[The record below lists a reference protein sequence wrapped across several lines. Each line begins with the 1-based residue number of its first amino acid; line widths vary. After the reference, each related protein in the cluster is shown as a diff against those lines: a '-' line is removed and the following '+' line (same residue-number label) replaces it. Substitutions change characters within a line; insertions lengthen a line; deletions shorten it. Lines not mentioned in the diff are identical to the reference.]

1 MNAKQIYLIK
11 IAPVVLLAG
20 AAYWLLG
27 SDFFT
32 FLTWWEMLFLLG
44 LVFMPVTSRMFRGFD
59 DNGWMF
65 SKVLAVAVCG
75 YAQWLLACLKIT
87 PFTGITCVILTVIC
101 CLGSLLYGIKC
112 KNRLPDSLPR
122 KQAALVYQE
131 ELLYFLVFLF
141 WTYLAGFHPA
151 AHGTEKYMDFGF
163 MQAMMRSTTL
173 PAQDMWYAG
182 KPFNYYYGGQY
193 LAVFLTKLTGTNVE
207 VTYNL
212 MRTMVAAFAFL
223 LPFSLVRQMLK
234 DKLRTGREW
243 SFCLGGILAGMAVS
257 MSGNLHY
264 IIYGIILRLLKIKT
278 DYWFPSSTRYIGFD
292 PAVTGDETIHEFPSY
307 SFVLGDLHAHVIN
320 VFLVLTVLGILYSWM
335 KTNSGKSWRQR
346 EIGLLGLLL
355 GMFLF
360 SNTWDFM
367 IYYVVICGTLLFGNL
382 KRYSSGSFISQA
394 LKWSVIQWVELLAA
408 AFLASLPFHLT
419 FENVMVQGI
428 GIVKIHTAFYQFCVL
443 WAFPLLVCVPFVIGI
458 LKSIGTFPEKKFWSF
473 FYSIKYPDL
482 YGLVLVLCAIGLIFI
497 PEFVYVRDIYE
508 KTAPRANTMF
518 KLTYQAYIMFGIMMA
533 YILVFFTVNRIKRCN
548 GADSTVM
555 CKGLLRC
562 PRLQSLTGIIAILV
576 LISTCGYLENAITHW
591 FTGFPK
597 RNAYQTLNATNYL
610 ETAIS
615 DDAAA
620 IRWLN
625 DNVEGQPI
633 ILEASG
639 DSYQDYDN
647 RVSAMTG
654 LPTVLG
660 WYVHEWLWRNDLEEE
675 NQRKEDVQTIYTS
688 SNADQIKSLIEKYK
702 ISYLF
707 IGSCEYEKYGEI
719 NSELL
724 ASIGKVVF
732 RQSETT
738 IIEVSNGTMTE

>member
-1 MNAKQIYLIK
+1 
-11 IAPVVLLAG
+11 
-20 AAYWLLG
+20 
-27 SDFFT
+27 
-32 FLTWWEMLFLLG
+32 
-44 LVFMPVTSRMFRGFD
+44 
-59 DNGWMF
+59 
-65 SKVLAVAVCG
+65 
-75 YAQWLLACLKIT
+75 
-87 PFTGITCVILTVIC
+87 
-101 CLGSLLYGIKC
+101 
-112 KNRLPDSLPR
+112 
-122 KQAALVYQE
+122 
-131 ELLYFLVFLF
+131 
-141 WTYLAGFHPA
+141 
-151 AHGTEKYMDFGF
+151 
-163 MQAMMRSTTL
+163 
-173 PAQDMWYAG
+173 
-182 KPFNYYYGGQY
+182 
-193 LAVFLTKLTGTNVE
+193 
-207 VTYNL
+207 
-212 MRTMVAAFAFL
+212 
-223 LPFSLVRQMLK
+223 
-234 DKLRTGREW
+234 
-243 SFCLGGILAGMAVS
+243 
-257 MSGNLHY
+257 
-264 IIYGIILRLLKIKT
+264 
-278 DYWFPSSTRYIGFD
+278 
-292 PAVTGDETIHEFPSY
+292 
-307 SFVLGDLHAHVIN
+307 
-320 VFLVLTVLGILYSWM
+320 
-335 KTNSGKSWRQR
+335 
-346 EIGLLGLLL
+346 
-355 GMFLF
+355 
-360 SNTWDFM
+360 
-367 IYYVVICGTLLFGNL
+367 
-382 KRYSSGSFISQA
+382 
-394 LKWSVIQWVELLAA
+394 
-408 AFLASLPFHLT
+408 
-419 FENVMVQGI
+419 
-428 GIVKIHTAFYQFCVL
+428 
-443 WAFPLLVCVPFVIGI
+443 
-458 LKSIGTFPEKKFWSF
+458 
-473 FYSIKYPDL
+473 
-482 YGLVLVLCAIGLIFI
+482 
-497 PEFVYVRDIYE
+497 
-508 KTAPRANTMF
+508 MF

-576 LISTCGYLENAITHW
+576 LISTCGYLEMRSPLVYRIPEKKCISDTKCN
-591 FTGFPK
+591 
-597 RNAYQTLNATNYL
+597 NYL